1 MKTHPTPNPRRYR
14 LSLERLL
21 KLLSESKSSS
31 AIVRADLF
39 GQVADGWNELL
50 EAGKPLGLTQAEL
63 LGLFVHHSY
72 PAVLKAIK
80 REVAARQADWPSLEP
95 AMS

>member
-1 MKTHPTPNPRRYR
+1 MKTHPIPNPRRYR

-21 KLLSESKSSS
+21 KLLSESKASS

-50 EAGKPLGLTQAEL
+50 EAGKPLGLTQTEL

-80 REVAARQADWPSLEP
+80 REVATRLAVGPSPESTLG
-95 AMS
+95 